1 MSVKPK
7 MKFKPVSASKFMPT
21 PVNATHHRRSS
32 SGIFSSP
39 SSRKLSTISE
49 DTLTPLNEPFQ
60 AGHADLALTKLLQC
74 STVFRNTLSSTS
86 GPNPGPGQLAT
97 PPPSPKSGEHLNN
110 LPEIHL
116 TDPIIESSF
125 IISLF
130 LRLSYGQSLPVPSL
144 PVYVKAYENLAL
156 FLKKWECASDP
167 LLESLSGSIK
177 LWIKE
182 GYVSASK
189 GLQIG
194 DALGDEGVMLDATRR
209 GGEYTWSGRLIRDP
223 TNDLA
228 AQRPAQGK
236 SSVTMSS
243 HSPLEISCGDE
254 AISAKHDKHGNN
266 FQRRQPLSPLSPIST
281 TTIPKLTSEPPF
293 DILNDGLPDQPS
305 LDLSAVPYEYF
316 VSLSDEVKF
325 ALLRASRAEEKRRD
339 TDWDK
344 VASEFQR
351 VLKELRRAN

>member
-7 MKFKPVSASKFMPT
+7 MKFKP
-21 PVNATHHRRSS
+21 
-32 SGIFSSP
+32 
-39 SSRKLSTISE
+39 
-49 DTLTPLNEPFQ
+49 
-60 AGHADLALTKLLQC
+60 TKLLQC

-254 AISAKHDKHGNN
+254 AI
-266 FQRRQPLSPLSPIST
+266 
-281 TTIPKLTSEPPF
+281 
-293 DILNDGLPDQPS
+293 PS